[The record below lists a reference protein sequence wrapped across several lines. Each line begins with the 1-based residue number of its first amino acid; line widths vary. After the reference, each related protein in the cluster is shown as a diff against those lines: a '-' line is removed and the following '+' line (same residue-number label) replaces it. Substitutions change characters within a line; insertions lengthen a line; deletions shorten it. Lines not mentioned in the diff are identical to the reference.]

1 MLARMLL
8 LVSFALPLF
17 AQSNAELARIYD
29 EDQRDRADWFHLTKK
44 QQRMVARR
52 DAPRRARVGEMV
64 RGGVLKTG
72 EDFERASF
80 IFQHGDKLDDYVM
93 AHVLAMTASAVEP
106 FRGRWISAATFDR
119 MLYFT
124 HRPQVFGLGLSDKL
138 RFDKELLSDSIRE
151 LNCVPSVAVRERQL
165 REIAEKKTVTIP
177 GPCNAQPEL
186 WKGKWGLT
194 LRSPDGAL
202 SQATFEFDPESGV
215 VLTEAGRA
223 MEPDQ
228 MTMDD
233 RGLRFQVGERSFQ
246 LRINGE
252 EMTGSFSAAG
262 GGTGRVVGLM
272 ARGAK

>member
-1 MLARMLL
+1 MLAKMLL
-8 LVSFALPLF
+8 VVSFALPMI
-17 AQSNAELARIYD
+17 AQSNAELARIYE
-29 EDQRDRADWFHLTKK
+29 EDQKDRSDWFKLTKK
-44 QQRMVARR
+44 QQQEVARR
-52 DAPRRARVGEMV
+52 DAPRRARVGELV

-124 HRPQVFGLGLSDKL
+124 HRPQVFGLGLSDKF

-151 LNCVPSVAVRERQL
+151 LNCVPSLAVRERQM
-165 REIAEKKTVTIP
+165 REIAVLKTVTIP
-177 GPCNAQPEL
+177 GPCNAQPDL

-194 LRSPDGAL
+194 LRAPDGSL
-202 SQATFEFDPESGV
+202 SQATFAFDPESGV
-215 VLTEAGRA
+215 VLSEGGRA
-223 MEPDQ
+223 MQPDE

-233 RGLRFQVGERSFQ
+233 RGLRFQLGERSFQ
-246 LRINGE
+246 LRINGD
-252 EMTGSFSAAG
+252 EMTGTFTAAG
-262 GGTGRVVGLM
+262 GGTGRVVGLV